1 MERSLNMQLPRGWYQ
16 VAGVDP
22 TTFRRH
28 GLSTA
33 SGSLQLCFHPPHD
46 GAVESGEEAME
57 LLKAILSE
65 EHLPTGT
72 PIGQG
77 HEACAAGF
85 MAFAAFK
92 QIHGQCEY
100 WLIPNDEASVFA
112 KWQAGSTST
121 AGMERHDIHE
131 MLRAL
136 HFEDAVEAGEEPAAE
151 DGISLDEYGHLV
163 IDPEAVGEC
172 DTEAFAEEAAPQ
184 RYDG

>member
-16 VAGVDP
+16 VAGIEP

-33 SGSLQLCFHPPHD
+33 SGTLQLCFHPPHD
-46 GAVESGEEAME
+46 GPVGSGEEALEM
-57 LLKAILSE
+57 LRATLTE

-77 HEACAAGF
+77 HEACSAGF
-85 MAFAAFK
+85 MAFAAYK

-136 HFEDAVEAGEEPAAE
+136 HFEDEGESESSEEPTGQ
-151 DGISLDEYGHLV
+151 DGISIDDAGRLV

-172 DTEAFAEEAAPQ
+172 DPSAFAE
-184 RYDG
+184 

>member
-16 VAGVDP
+16 VAGIEP

-33 SGSLQLCFHPPHD
+33 SGTLQLCFHPPHD
-46 GAVESGEEAME
+46 GPVGSGEEALEM
-57 LLKAILSE
+57 LRATLTE

-77 HEACAAGF
+77 HEACSAGF
-85 MAFAAFK
+85 MAFAAYK

-136 HFEDAVEAGEEPAAE
+136 HFEDGGESESSEEPTGQ
-151 DGISLDEYGHLV
+151 DGISIDGAGRLV

-172 DTEAFAEEAAPQ
+172 DPSAFAE
-184 RYDG
+184 